1 MISNGPSRIFT
12 KESIESWFRKL
23 SEYNWE
29 KQFNSN
35 TLQQGRSF
43 YREGKISGLD
53 ISTNQIIFIRKKNR
67 EESYSVI
74 EWREKQI
81 DFRTSLDDEN
91 TGRAIA
97 VAGLYELEELISEI
111 HEEDPMLESIEDIN
125 EKKEDTATSLEGESH
140 DRKNVPDKTEF
151 NYELEVELFISAKK
165 GLVATPQ
172 WKGKEGTKI
181 PAYGE
186 QKSKDIN
193 KFDGSTLIQFT
204 RESIEAGFTFNKDE
218 GRFTL
223 SDWDKI
229 DRFALETLSTW
240 EHSFKI
246 FYHGEASLIKG
257 GSKEINW
264 EIEAHSQGSE
274 EMLLMDRFHLGSSKL
289 DNVWNKKISKIG
301 TGTLF
306 LPKRGLVRLNREQA
320 DDFEWWKQ
328 NRGQKNETAWPRY
341 MLFSLFA
348 RKYLRTRADGK
359 LNEWQSSIRK
369 IRPNKLDSNLSFLRE
384 YQLEGVSRLQWL
396 HKLGCHGLLA
406 DEMGL
411 GKTVQALAIIH
422 SSPKSAHPDLVVCPA
437 SVVPVWVQEVETHF
451 PDISV
456 HVLKHDNTFKNS
468 TGEHLWVASYTQ
480 LRRHKSLLEKAKFRY
495 AILDEAQM
503 IKNPQAKVTQACLS
517 IEAKHRLALSGTPI
531 ENSVL
536 DAWTIFRY
544 LMPGLLGG
552 KKELEKELTK
562 DAQRT
567 HLLLKRQI
575 SPFIV
580 RRMKNE
586 VAKEL
591 PPKIEAEIPC
601 ILNQEQKKIYK
612 TLAEKGIL
620 NHGDNLKEISK
631 NSPTHIFSLLTRLRQ
646 SCCDIRL
653 LPDSNHSLE
662 PGVKEAI
669 LIQKLKDLNKNGAKA
684 IIFSQFT
691 SYLAILEKSLKEEI
705 PNLKTFKLTGN
716 IRDRT
721 KPVNSFQQTDQ
732 PAVMLASLKAAG
744 LGVTL
749 TAADYVFL
757 MDPWWNPAVEDQAI
771 DRAHRIGRTKPV
783 FIYRFIAKGTIEERV
798 RNLQKEKKHTFD
810 QIIGDMEKPTKI
822 FDYFSS
828 LEELIRL
835 EEIN

>member
-29 KQFNSN
+29 KQFSSN

-125 EKKEDTATSLEGESH
+125 EKKEDTAPPIEEES
-140 DRKNVPDKTEF
+140 DNCKNVPGKTEF
-151 NYELEVELFISAKK
+151 NCELEIELFISAKK

-186 QKSKDIN
+186 QKSKDTN

-306 LPKRGLVRLNREQA
+306 LPKRGLVRLNREQV

-328 NRGQKNETAWPRY
+328 NKGQKNETAWPRY

-369 IRPNKLDSNLSFLRE
+369 IRPSKLDSKLSFLRE
-384 YQLEGVSRLQWL
+384 YQLEGVSRLHWL

-422 SSPKSAHPDLVVCPA
+422 SSQKSEHPDLVVCPA

-456 HVLKHDNTFKNS
+456 QVLKHDNTFKNS
-468 TGEHLWVASYTQ
+468 TGECLW
-480 LRRHKSLLEKAKFRY
+480 
-495 AILDEAQM
+495 I
-503 IKNPQAKVTQACLS
+503 
-517 IEAKHRLALSGTPI
+517 AL
-531 ENSVL
+531 
-536 DAWTIFRY
+536 
-544 LMPGLLGG
+544 
-552 KKELEKELTK
+552 
-562 DAQRT
+562 
-567 HLLLKRQI
+567 
-575 SPFIV
+575 
-580 RRMKNE
+580 
-586 VAKEL
+586 
-591 PPKIEAEIPC
+591 
-601 ILNQEQKKIYK
+601 
-612 TLAEKGIL
+612 
-620 NHGDNLKEISK
+620 
-631 NSPTHIFSLLTRLRQ
+631 
-646 SCCDIRL
+646 
-653 LPDSNHSLE
+653 
-662 PGVKEAI
+662 
-669 LIQKLKDLNKNGAKA
+669 
-684 IIFSQFT
+684 
-691 SYLAILEKSLKEEI
+691 
-705 PNLKTFKLTGN
+705 
-716 IRDRT
+716 
-721 KPVNSFQQTDQ
+721 
-732 PAVMLASLKAAG
+732 
-744 LGVTL
+744 
-749 TAADYVFL
+749 
-757 MDPWWNPAVEDQAI
+757 
-771 DRAHRIGRTKPV
+771 
-783 FIYRFIAKGTIEERV
+783 
-798 RNLQKEKKHTFD
+798 
-810 QIIGDMEKPTKI
+810 
-822 FDYFSS
+822 
-828 LEELIRL
+828 
-835 EEIN
+835 

>member
-1 MISNGPSRIFT
+1 MAPIHAVFT
-12 KESIESWFRKL
+12 
-23 SEYNWE
+23 
-29 KQFNSN
+29 
-35 TLQQGRSF
+35 
-43 YREGKISGLD
+43 
-53 ISTNQIIFIRKKNR
+53 
-67 EESYSVI
+67 
-74 EWREKQI
+74 
-81 DFRTSLDDEN
+81 
-91 TGRAIA
+91 
-97 VAGLYELEELISEI
+97 
-111 HEEDPMLESIEDIN
+111 
-125 EKKEDTATSLEGESH
+125 
-140 DRKNVPDKTEF
+140 
-151 NYELEVELFISAKK
+151 
-165 GLVATPQ
+165 
-172 WKGKEGTKI
+172 
-181 PAYGE
+181 
-186 QKSKDIN
+186 
-193 KFDGSTLIQFT
+193 
-204 RESIEAGFTFNKDE
+204 
-218 GRFTL
+218 
-223 SDWDKI
+223 
-229 DRFALETLSTW
+229 
-240 EHSFKI
+240 
-246 FYHGEASLIKG
+246 
-257 GSKEINW
+257 
-264 EIEAHSQGSE
+264 
-274 EMLLMDRFHLGSSKL
+274 
-289 DNVWNKKISKIG
+289 
-301 TGTLF
+301 
-306 LPKRGLVRLNREQA
+306 
-320 DDFEWWKQ
+320 
-328 NRGQKNETAWPRY
+328 
-341 MLFSLFA
+341 FA

-531 ENSVL
+531 ENSAL

-620 NHGDNLKEISK
+620 NHGDNLHEISK

-653 LPDSNHSLE
+653 LPESNHSLE

-669 LIQKLKDLNKNGAKA
+669 LIQKLKDLNKNGTKA

-691 SYLAILEKSLKEEI
+691 SYLAILEK
-705 PNLKTFKLTGN
+705 NLKK
-716 IRDRT
+716 R
-721 KPVNSFQQTDQ
+721 FQT
-732 PAVMLASLKAAG
+732 
-744 LGVTL
+744 
-749 TAADYVFL
+749 
-757 MDPWWNPAVEDQAI
+757 
-771 DRAHRIGRTKPV
+771 
-783 FIYRFIAKGTIEERV
+783 
-798 RNLQKEKKHTFD
+798 
-810 QIIGDMEKPTKI
+810 
-822 FDYFSS
+822 
-828 LEELIRL
+828 
-835 EEIN
+835 

>member
-12 KESIESWFRKL
+12 KESVESWFRKL

-29 KQFNSN
+29 KQFSSN

-53 ISTNQIIFIRKKNR
+53 ISTNQIIFIQKKNR
-67 EESYSVI
+67 DESYSVI

-125 EKKEDTATSLEGESH
+125 EKKENTATSLEEESH

-186 QKSKDIN
+186 QKSKDTN

-223 SDWDKI
+223 SEWDKI

-306 LPKRGLVRLNREQA
+306 LPKRGLVRLNREQV

-328 NRGQKNETAWPRY
+328 NKGQKNETAWPRY

-369 IRPNKLDSNLSFLRE
+369 IRPSKLDSKLSFLRE
-384 YQLEGVSRLQWL
+384 YQSQGVSRLQWL

-411 GKTVQALAIIH
+411 GKTVQALAIIY
-422 SSPKSAHPDLVVCPA
+422 SSQKSEHPDLVVCPA
-437 SVVPVWVQEVETHF
+437 SVVPVWVHEVETHF

-456 HVLKHDNTFKNS
+456 QVLKHDNTFKDS
-468 TGEHLWVASYTQ
+468 MGKCLWVASYTQ
-480 LRRHKSLLEKAKFRY
+480 LRRHKSLLDKAKFRY

-531 ENSVL
+531 ENSAL

-567 HLLLKRQI
+567 YLLLKRQI

-591 PPKIEAEIPC
+591 PPKNEAEIPC
-601 ILNQEQKKIYK
+601 ILNQEQKKLYK

-620 NHGDNLKEISK
+620 NHGDNLHEISR

-653 LPDSNHSLE
+653 LPDSSHSIE
-662 PGVKEAI
+662 PGVKENI
-669 LIQKLKDLNKNGAKA
+669 LVQKLKDLNKNGAKA

-691 SYLAILEKSLKEEI
+691 SYLAILEKSLKQEI
-705 PNLKTFKLTGN
+705 PDLKTFKLTGN
-716 IRDRT
+716 TRDRT
-721 KPVNSFQQTDQ
+721 KPVNSFQQAGQ
-732 PAVMLASLKAAG
+732 SAVMLASLKAAG

-757 MDPWWNPAVEDQAI
+757 MDPWWNPAVEEQAI

-828 LEELIRL
+828 LEELTRL
-835 EEIN
+835 EDIN